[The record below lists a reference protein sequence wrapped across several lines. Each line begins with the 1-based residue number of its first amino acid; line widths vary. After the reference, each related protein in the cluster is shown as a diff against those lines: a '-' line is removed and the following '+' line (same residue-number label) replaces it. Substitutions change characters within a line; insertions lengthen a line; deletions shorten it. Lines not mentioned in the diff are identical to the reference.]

1 MKSFIATLLTIA
13 IIGAGVAQ
21 QKRIEIR
28 VGDAF
33 HGPLKTVRT
42 ENVRLIVTGDSV
54 TEGSRVLVQ
63 VINYTADGL
72 TRETESYYPNGAL
85 RQKIIENFYPSGN
98 RESQSVYDAKG
109 DLISKTI
116 SDYDRLGGTISETR
130 QNPDGSAQSQT
141 VTQSVQSSQGIVA
154 VSKTTDGRHVETSV
168 NTRQEQPKKSQWTTT
183 RPDGTRQE
191 NIFLVDSDGN
201 HNDEQISYKSDGSLA
216 GRRVSKV
223 DRDVTRL
230 EAIEYDGEGNVKKR
244 SLETR
249 EYDSH
254 RNIKKIV
261 TYRWNAALEK
271 FEPVGSTYNNIEY
284 FE

>member
-1 MKSFIATLLTIA
+1 MKSFIATFLTIA
-13 IIGAGVAQ
+13 ITGAAVGQ
-21 QKRIEIR
+21 QKRTVIR

-33 HGPLKTVRT
+33 YGPVKTVRT
-42 ENVRLIVTGDSV
+42 ELVRLTVNGDSV
-54 TEGSRVLVQ
+54 TEGSRALVQ
-63 VINYTADGL
+63 VIKYTPDGL

-85 RQKIIENFYPSGN
+85 RQKITEKYYPSGN
-98 RESQSVYDAKG
+98 LESQSIYNAKG
-109 DLISKTI
+109 DLVSKTT
-116 SDYDRLGGTISETR
+116 SEYDQFGGTMSESR

-154 VSKTTDGRHVETSV
+154 VSKTTDGRTVETSV

-183 RPDGTRQE
+183 KPDGTRQE
-191 NIFLVDSDGN
+191 NIYSVDSDGN
-201 HNDEQISYKSDGSLA
+201 HNDEQISYKSDGSVA

-244 SLETR
+244 TFETR

-254 RNIKKIV
+254 RNIKKTV
-261 TYRWNAALEK
+261 NYRWNAAVEK
-271 FEPVGSTYNNIEY
+271 FEPVVSTYNNIEY